1 MPYALVPPKAGRSPF
16 WRVRGT
22 EFSIPIDRSTQTSD
36 KRVAAKLLAQWRTEA
51 QQLAVAPP
59 DATSGLT
66 FASASI
72 AYMNAGGE
80 RRFLA
85 ALLKHFREKP
95 LAKID
100 QAAIDAAAVAL
111 YPESTAATR
120 NRQVYSPVSAI
131 LRHAGVMVPLRRP
144 KGAHD
149 GRRVDWL
156 RPDQAF
162 ALLDAAGAI
171 HERFGALLTF
181 LLYTGVRLSEA
192 LRLEWSDV
200 DLTAAVALIRETKNG
215 EPLTVHLPPPII
227 AALASLDRAKPRV
240 FRLTKAGRLYHL
252 LAEAETRAEI
262 ELPPRTAFH
271 VLRHTH
277 ATWRR
282 LYSGADTAAVVASGL
297 WRSRTAASRYEHLDV
312 TEEARKSDMLPTAP
326 TRAKSV

>member
-1 MPYALVPPKAGRSPF
+1 MPYNLVPPKAGRSTF

-36 KRVAAKLLAQWRTEA
+36 RRLAAKLLAQWRTEA
-51 QQLAVAPP
+51 QRLAVAPP

-66 FASASI
+66 FAGAAI
-72 AYMNAGGE
+72 AYMNADGE
-80 RRFLA
+80 KRFLA
-85 ALLKHFREKP
+85 PLLKHFREKP

-111 YPESTAATR
+111 YPDSTPATR

-131 LRHAGVMVPLRRP
+131 LRHSGVTVPLRRP

-149 GRRVDWL
+149 GRRLDWL
-156 RPDQAF
+156 KPDQAF
-162 ALLDAAGAI
+162 ALLEAAAAI

-181 LLYTGVRLSEA
+181 LLYSGVRLSEA
-192 LRLEWSDV
+192 LRLEWSDI
-200 DLTAAVALIRETKNG
+200 DLTGAVALIRETKNG

-227 AALASLDRAKPRV
+227 ASLASLDRDKPRV

-252 LAEAETRAEI
+252 LADAERRAGV

-282 LYSGADTAAVVASGL
+282 LYAGADTAALVASGL

-312 TEEARKSDMLPTAP
+312 TEEARKSDMLPTP
-326 TRAKSV
+326 TRAKSG